1 MKLALRLALVWAL
14 TLVALL
20 GIDIRLAFAHGHT
33 TVGDYELVIGFRS
46 EPAYQGEPNGLDL
59 RITNMTND
67 EPVAGL
73 EETLQAEIIFG
84 SSTREVPLRAQFGQE
99 GAYTSDVLP
108 TEAGDYTWHIWG
120 EIEGTPVDVT
130 MTSSPDTFSSVQAK
144 DGVAFPAPEPLA
156 SEVLTTA
163 DAAAQSAQLA
173 LFVGAGGLLLGA
185 IGTVA
190 GVLGL
195 RAARRSA

>member
-1 MKLALRLALVWAL
+1 M
-14 TLVALL
+14 
-20 GIDIRLAFAHGHT
+20 
-33 TVGDYELVIGFRS
+33 
-46 EPAYQGEPNGLDL
+46 
-59 RITNMTND
+59 
-67 EPVAGL
+67 
-73 EETLQAEIIFG
+73 
-84 SSTREVPLRAQFGQE
+84 
-99 GAYTSDVLP
+99 P